1 MRLSTMANAWPR
13 CDSFKALSPCR
24 ANWQNC
30 AMSEFIATHATDLL
44 SFVLSATA
52 IFVYQF
58 YLRWRTRRNP
68 ASSAQDVMLV
78 AREAWVTSVMRER
91 RDILAVQTLRNSTM
105 AASFMASTAVLLIIG
120 VLTLSAQGD
129 KLSGIWHALNFLGYV
144 SAEMWL
150 FKLLIVLFDLLL
162 VFFTFSMSV
171 RLFHHI
177 GYAINVPLDGA
188 LERTQIR
195 HVVAQMNRAG
205 VFYRIGMRAYYFTVP
220 LLFWLFG
227 PLFLLGATALLIFF
241 LYHLDR
247 APRSDA
253 DLMG

>member
-1 MRLSTMANAWPR
+1 ML
-13 CDSFKALSPCR
+13 D
-24 ANWQNC
+24 
-30 AMSEFIATHATDLL
+30 FIATHAADLL
-44 SFVLSATA
+44 SFVLSTTA
-52 IFVYQF
+52 VLGYQR
-58 YLRWRTRRNP
+58 YLGWRTRRDP
-68 ASSAQDVMLV
+68 TSSAQDIMLL

-129 KLSGIWHALNFLGYV
+129 RLSGTWHALNFLGRV

-150 FKLLIVLFDLLL
+150 FKLLVILVDLLL
-162 VFFTFSMSV
+162 VFFAFSMSV

-177 GYAINVPLDGA
+177 GYLINVPLDPP
-188 LERTQIR
+188 LERSQTQ
-195 HVVAQMNRAG
+195 HVTSQMNRAG

-220 LLFWLFG
+220 LLFWLMG

-247 APRSDA
+247 APQSDA
-253 DLMG
+253 DLLG

>member
-1 MRLSTMANAWPR
+1 ML
-13 CDSFKALSPCR
+13 D
-24 ANWQNC
+24 
-30 AMSEFIATHATDLL
+30 FIATHATDLI
-44 SFVLSATA
+44 SFVFSA
-52 IFVYQF
+52 VVLLGYQL
-58 YLRWRTRRNP
+58 YLNWRTRRDP

-78 AREAWVTSVMRER
+78 AREAWVESVMHER

-105 AASFMASTAVLLIIG
+105 AASFMASTAILLIIG

-129 KLSGIWHALNFLGYV
+129 KLSGTWHVLNFLGHV

-150 FKLLIVLFDLLL
+150 FKLLMMLFDLLFA
-162 VFFTFSMSV
+162 FFAFSMSV

-177 GYAINVPLDGA
+177 GYSINVPLNRQ
-188 LERTQIR
+188 LERTQPR

-205 VFYRIGMRAYYFTVP
+205 IFYRIGMRAYYFIVP

-227 PLFLLGATALLIFF
+227 PLFLMGATALLVFF

-247 APRSDA
+247 APRSDK

>member
-1 MRLSTMANAWPR
+1 MQGAAGPHRG
-13 CDSFKALSPCR
+13 
-24 ANWQNC
+24 NWQNC
-30 AMSEFIATHATDLL
+30 AMRDFITTHTTDLL
-44 SFVLSATA
+44 SFVFSAA
-52 IFVYQF
+52 ALLGYQL
-58 YLRWRTRRNP
+58 YLNWRTRRDP

-78 AREAWVTSVMRER
+78 ARAAWVESVMRER

-105 AASFMASTAVLLIIG
+105 AASFMASTSVLLIIG
-120 VLTLSAQGD
+120 VLTLSAQGNQ
-129 KLSGIWHALNFLGYV
+129 LSGTWHSLNFLGYF

-150 FKLLIVLFDLLL
+150 FKLLVMLFDLLSA
-162 VFFTFSMSV
+162 FFSFSMSV

-177 GYAINVPLDGA
+177 GYLINVPLVPPFEA
-188 LERTQIR
+188 SSAR
-195 HVVAQMNRAG
+195 HVVGQLNRAG
-205 VFYRIGMRAYYFTVP
+205 TYYRIGMRAYYFTVP

-227 PLFLLGATALLIFF
+227 PLFLIGATVLLVFF

>member
-1 MRLSTMANAWPR
+1 ML
-13 CDSFKALSPCR
+13 D
-24 ANWQNC
+24 
-30 AMSEFIATHATDLL
+30 FIATHAADLL

-52 IFVYQF
+52 ILGYQR
-58 YLRWRTRRNP
+58 YLSWRTRRDP
-68 ASSAQDVMLV
+68 ASSAQDIMLV
-78 AREAWVTSVMRER
+78 AREAWVISVMRER

-129 KLSGIWHALNFLGYV
+129 RLSSTWHALNFLGHV
-144 SAEMWL
+144 GAEMWL
-150 FKLLIVLFDLLL
+150 FKLLVILVDLLL
-162 VFFTFSMSV
+162 VFFAFSMSV

-177 GYAINVPLDGA
+177 GYLINVPLEPS
-188 LERTQIR
+188 LERTQTR
-195 HVVAQMNRAG
+195 HVTAQMNRAG

-220 LLFWLFG
+220 LLFWLMG

-247 APRSDA
+247 APQKDT

>member
-1 MRLSTMANAWPR
+1 MAPTASRQNGHMPDFVVTHTVDLI
-13 CDSFKALSPCR
+13 CFAL
-24 ANWQNC
+24 C
-30 AMSEFIATHATDLL
+30 ALALL
-44 SFVLSATA
+44 G
-52 IFVYQF
+52 YQC
-58 YLRWRTRRNP
+58 YLQWRTRRDP

-78 AREAWVTSVMRER
+78 ARAAWVHSVMRER

-105 AASFMASTAVLLIIG
+105 AASFMASTAILLIIG

-129 KLSGIWHALNFLGYV
+129 KLSGTWHSLNFLGHA

-150 FKLLIVLFDLLL
+150 FKLLLMLFDLLFA
-162 VFFTFSMSV
+162 FFAFSMSV
-171 RLFHHI
+171 RVFHHV
-177 GYAINVPLDGA
+177 GYLINVPLEPQSGQA
-188 LERTQIR
+188 QAQR
-195 HVVAQMNRAG
+195 VVAQLNRAG

-227 PLFLLGATALLIFF
+227 PVLLVASTVVLITF

-247 APRSDA
+247 APRSDK